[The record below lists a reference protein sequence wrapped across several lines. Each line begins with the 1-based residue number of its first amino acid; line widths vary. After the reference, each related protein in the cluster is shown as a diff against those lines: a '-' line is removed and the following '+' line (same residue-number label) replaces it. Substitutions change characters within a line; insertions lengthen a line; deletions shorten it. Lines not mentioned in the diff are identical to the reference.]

1 MPACLAF
8 ENVQKY
14 ASLGGFTISKIH
26 EHDIYDTK
34 MPTNLACEKL
44 CCVWCCIF
52 LAWEKKIKDQPY
64 LWGELVEER
73 EEVYVFFPGEQQ

>member
-1 MPACLAF
+1 MSYKLKKSPKSCNGTMPACLAI

-34 MPTNLACEKL
+34 MPTNLAGEKL
-44 CCVWCCIF
+44 CCVFLPGCCIF
-52 LAWEKKIKDQPY
+52 FSL
-64 LWGELVEER
+64 GEEN
-73 EEVYVFFPGEQQ
+73 

>member
-14 ASLGGFTISKIH
+14 ASLGGFKISKIH

-44 CCVWCCIF
+44 CCVFLPGCCIF
-52 LAWEKKIKDQPY
+52 FSL
-64 LWGELVEER
+64 GEEN
-73 EEVYVFFPGEQQ
+73 

>member
-1 MPACLAF
+1 MPASLAF

-14 ASLGGFTISKIH
+14 ASLGGFKVSKIH

-44 CCVWCCIF
+44 CCVFLPGCCIF
-52 LAWEKKIKDQPY
+52 FSL
-64 LWGELVEER
+64 GEEN
-73 EEVYVFFPGEQQ
+73 